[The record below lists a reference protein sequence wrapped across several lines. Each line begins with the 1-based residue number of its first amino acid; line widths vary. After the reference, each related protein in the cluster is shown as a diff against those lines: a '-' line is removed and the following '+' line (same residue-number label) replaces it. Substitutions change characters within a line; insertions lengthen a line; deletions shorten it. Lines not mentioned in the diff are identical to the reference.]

1 VANGAKAPVVV
12 GVDGSPASDCAIRL
26 AAEEAVGQ
34 GRSLRLL
41 HAFNW
46 TGVGPDDGTS
56 PFDATERLLQ
66 RAADQA
72 RAAAPEVRA
81 TTECAEGPPVTV
93 LLRAAAAADLVAIG
107 DGNLSSYDCLPTA
120 ANAVRIAA
128 EASCSVLVA
137 RDTEV
142 KPGPVLVGIDP
153 SRSADHALG
162 HAFDLAA
169 HRRADLV
176 VVHANEDVSGP
187 EIGAP
192 VRSPIDPVLA
202 ATVGHWQRRYPSI
215 HVDLRDIPGDP
226 MRVLVDEAGRATL
239 VVVGA
244 RGELPTRGMLGAVS
258 MGVLH
263 HAPCPVLVVRGP
275 VPG

>member
-1 VANGAKAPVVV
+1 
-12 GVDGSPASDCAIRL
+12 
-26 AAEEAVGQ
+26 
-34 GRSLRLL
+34 
-41 HAFNW
+41 
-46 TGVGPDDGTS
+46 
-56 PFDATERLLQ
+56 
-66 RAADQA
+66 
-72 RAAAPEVRA
+72 
-81 TTECAEGPPVTV
+81 
-93 LLRAAAAADLVAIG
+93 
-107 DGNLSSYDCLPTA
+107 
-120 ANAVRIAA
+120 
-128 EASCSVLVA
+128 VA
-137 RDTEV
+137 RDIEV